1 LLCKLNRSNPYRR
14 FADIPNRP
22 PAINPYKRHRF
33 PAEIISHCVWLYFRF
48 CLSCRDIQELMAARG
63 VIRPYE
69 AVRYWCVKCGQP
81 YANQLRQRWPSRIA
95 APRGPS
101 IRPWVSWSTRRI
113 CGPTNLIQG
122 QRCRGPSRRAGRC
135 REGFIKRQGGVTRQD
150 HRARSAIT
158 PVYTTPRRRVR
169 LPSPGVDKW
178 S

>member
-1 LLCKLNRSNPYRR
+1 VTPRLLCKLNRSNPYRR

-22 PAINPYKRHRF
+22 PAINPYRRHRF

-69 AVRYWCVKCGQP
+69 AVRYCCVKCGQP
-81 YANQLRQRWPSRIA
+81 YANQLRQRWPSRTA

-113 CGPTNLIQG
+113 CGPT
-122 QRCRGPSRRAGRC
+122 PSSMVSAVVAPPAARAGAEKASSSVRVASRARITARAARFRRC
-135 REGFIKRQGGVTRQD
+135 TRRLGGV
-150 HRARSAIT
+150 
-158 PVYTTPRRRVR
+158 
-169 LPSPGVDKW
+169 
-178 S
+178 